1 MYAASRAKA
10 RVLPLLLAL
19 LLIWLAACSGKG
31 SAETA
36 DLATLKKSMPDAA
49 GDLPVMSCVS
59 SDSRDGAAQFRF
71 LSDLNYDLIEE
82 YFFLYASAG
91 TAEEIVVIQLR
102 DAGLTAA
109 AESSL
114 RTHADSLAARLQ
126 EDFPDQAPLAQ
137 QALIFSAGRCAV
149 LIVGPQAEAVQAAF
163 YATSGLPK
171 S

>member
-31 SAETA
+31 SAPSV
-36 DLATLKKSMPDAA
+36 DLAALKHAMPQAA

-59 SDSRDGAAQFRF
+59 SDSRDAAAQFRV
-71 LSDLNYDLIEE
+71 LSDLNYDLIED

-102 DAGLTAA
+102 DAG
-109 AESSL
+109 
-114 RTHADSLAARLQ
+114 
-126 EDFPDQAPLAQ
+126 
-137 QALIFSAGRCAV
+137 
-149 LIVGPQAEAVQAAF
+149 
-163 YATSGLPK
+163 
-171 S
+171 